1 MMDYENED
9 EEKIETEP
17 DDSDFAEEHGDVVT
31 CVIQKLQCNQKAS
44 TPATTSNILLK
55 VFHQK
60 QGVQPHHRQPKLREH
75 RFKCIG
81 GLFEARDG
89 ITFSVLYCW
98 LDQKISLYQVNGS
111 LSCSY
116 FSWQIIS
123 RFPLLVKLSILI
135 NISWGDCGNTMLMQL
150 IEIRITT
157 ICSLGRVK
165 ELHENNSTYS
175 KAYNRKRT

>member
-60 QGVQPHHRQPKLREH
+60 QGVQPHH
-75 RFKCIG
+75 
-81 GLFEARDG
+81 
-89 ITFSVLYCW
+89 
-98 LDQKISLYQVNGS
+98 
-111 LSCSY
+111 
-116 FSWQIIS
+116 
-123 RFPLLVKLSILI
+123 
-135 NISWGDCGNTMLMQL
+135 
-150 IEIRITT
+150 
-157 ICSLGRVK
+157 
-165 ELHENNSTYS
+165 
-175 KAYNRKRT
+175 